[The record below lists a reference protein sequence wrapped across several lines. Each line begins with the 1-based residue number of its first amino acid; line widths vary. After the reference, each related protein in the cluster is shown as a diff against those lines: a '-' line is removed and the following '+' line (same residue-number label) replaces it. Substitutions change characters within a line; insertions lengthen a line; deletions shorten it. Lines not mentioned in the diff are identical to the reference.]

1 MKYSQDKA
9 RHTLHVNFPE
19 QKKSSS
25 FEQTL
30 IFRRIAQE
38 LPVWKKTLQ
47 NIVSFQTIFMDK
59 TIVSDNQV
67 GRYFTRK
74 IRYLEPNCLDGKYQI
89 AKKMWFDKT
98 SPNCFLKV
106 T

>member
-1 MKYSQDKA
+1 MSKYTYFNLVFPTGNLKTGIFTETEMKYSQDKA

-47 NIVSFQTIFMDK
+47 NIVSFQTIPLDK
-59 TIVSDNQV
+59 TIVSDNQKSI
-67 GRYFTRK
+67 T
-74 IRYLEPNCLDGKYQI
+74 
-89 AKKMWFDKT
+89 
-98 SPNCFLKV
+98 
-106 T
+106 

>member
-1 MKYSQDKA
+1 MKYSQDQA

-30 IFRRIAQE
+30 IFRRIAQQ

-47 NIVSFQTIFMDK
+47 NIVSFQTITLDK
-59 TIVSDNQV
+59 TKVSDIIRNQL
-67 GRYFTRK
+67 GR
-74 IRYLEPNCLDGKYQI
+74 
-89 AKKMWFDKT
+89 
-98 SPNCFLKV
+98 KV
-106 T
+106 FH